1 MFSQLWRN
9 SGPREI
15 PNNIREILESKYR
28 LDSEAMGRL
37 RLLEKS
43 GKYAGRPVR
52 FVRIF
57 DMTQVPA
64 SPAVLLKYS
73 SLDNGD
79 YPKAVH
85 FDGHIEKQGLVLLV
99 DRRARKG
106 QANAVAAR

>member
-1 MFSQLWRN
+1 MFSQFWRN

-43 GKYAGRPVR
+43 GKYAGRQVR

-57 DMTQVPA
+57 DMTQVPVNT
-64 SPAVLLKYS
+64 PVPLKYCT
-73 SLDNGD
+73 LDSGD
-79 YPKAVH
+79 LPSAVH
-85 FDGHIEKQGLVLLV
+85 FDGHIEKQGLVLLN